1 MVMKVTL
8 GLTVMMMLM
17 AVLGGCGGKEDVEA
31 SFPMSVEIGEL
42 EAVNQDDAKVRLSE
56 LNQDKIM
63 IADFIF
69 TNCETVCL
77 PMTANMAKLQSEIK
91 KAGLDDDVQLVSI
104 SIDPEMD
111 IPETLTEYSKRHSA
125 DYNNWTFLTGYS
137 REEIET
143 FANVSFKTPAAKV
156 EGSDQFVHAT
166 SFFLVSES
174 GILLNKYEGVS
185 DPPFEDII
193 KDINKLK

>member
-1 MVMKVTL
+1 MVMKIKL
-8 GLTVMMMLM
+8 GMVVMIMLM
-17 AVLGGCGGKEDVEA
+17 AALGGCGSKEDVEA
-31 SFPMSVEIGEL
+31 SFPMSVEIDEL
-42 EAVNQDDAKVRLSE
+42 EAVNQDGAKVRLSE

-69 TNCETVCL
+69 TNCDTVCL
-77 PMTANMAKLQSEIK
+77 PMTANMAKFQSEIK
-91 KAGLDDDVQLVSI
+91 KAGLEDDVQLVSI
-104 SIDPEMD
+104 SIDPEQD
-111 IPETLTEYSKRHSA
+111 TPETLTEYSKRHSA
-125 DYNNWTFLTGYS
+125 DYSNWTFLTGYS

-156 EGSDQFVHAT
+156 EGSNQFVHAT

-174 GILLNKYEGVS
+174 GTLLNKYEGVS

-193 KDINKLK
+193 EDIGKLK

>member
-1 MVMKVTL
+1 MVMKIKL
-8 GLTVMMMLM
+8 GMVVMIMLI
-17 AVLGGCGGKEDVEA
+17 AVLGGCGSKEDVEA
-31 SFPMSVEIGEL
+31 SFPMSVEIDEL
-42 EAVNQDDAKVRLSE
+42 EAVNQDGAKVRLSE

-63 IADFIF
+63 ITDFIF
-69 TNCETVCL
+69 TNCDTVCL

-91 KAGLDDDVQLVSI
+91 RAGLEDDVQLVSI
-104 SIDPEMD
+104 SIDPEQD
-111 IPETLTEYSKRHSA
+111 TPETLTEYSKRHSA
-125 DYNNWTFLTGYS
+125 DYSNWTFLTGYS

-156 EGSDQFVHAT
+156 EGSNQFVHAT

-174 GILLNKYEGVS
+174 GTLLNKYEGVS

-193 KDINKLK
+193 EDIGKLK